1 MSFSAAPST
10 RLLPRQTRVIH
21 AQGGVRL
28 RVVSGRLWL
37 TQPNAA
43 QDLFLG
49 PGDVVDLLQDW
60 VVIGADVQPD
70 RRSAGGNDTYS
81 EFQVQPMVVPAPA
94 SPGPQLGWG
103 PILRRLRRVAI
114 PWLGGRRRMAA
125 R

>member
-1 MSFSAAPST
+1 MPFSAAPTS

-21 AQGGVRL
+21 AQGGIRL

-70 RRSAGGNDTYS
+70 RRSAGGADAYS

-94 SPGPQLGWG
+94 LPGPKLGWSQT
-103 PILRRLRRVAI
+103 LRRLGRVVI

>member
-1 MSFSAAPST
+1 MSFSAVPST

-49 PGDVVDLLQDW
+49 PGDVIDLLQDW

-70 RRSAGGNDTYS
+70 CRSAGGSEAYS
-81 EFQVQPMVVPAPA
+81 EFQVQPLVISVPA
-94 SPGPQLGWG
+94 SPGPQYVWG
-103 PILRRLRRVAI
+103 QTLRRLGRVVI